1 MIPDGSSP
9 PPRRGLSPPCGA
21 RRLLRLRA
29 AAWILIMLPLT
40 GRAAEPGQGG
50 QARPAACAPLTASS
64 TVGDMLRHPCLA
76 GFAPLLLPWDGRRP
90 DPALPLARIASLL
103 PYHEHVNPQAVIRA
117 LNRLLEEAGSGAE
130 AVFRFYT
137 EEQVR
142 QDPSKADTG
151 LILFRG
157 RPGSPFALICPGG
170 GFQYVA
176 TLHEGLPVAAAV
188 AAGGCN
194 AFVLKYRA
202 GRGSAAAVE
211 DLATALGWI
220 FREAARLRIGAG
232 GYSLWGFSAGARMA
246 AAIGTHGTARYGAP
260 PLPKPAAVVLAYTG
274 LQETGADEPPAFVIA
289 GGRDRIAPPEVMR
302 RRVEA
307 LRRLGVPVEFRVY
320 PGAGH
325 GFGAG
330 EGTCAEGWIDDAI
343 RFWQR
348 MRQSRKESR

>member
-1 MIPDGSSP
+1 MSAAGSAPFRSRP
-9 PPRRGLSPPCGA
+9 LSHPGGA
-21 RRLLRLRA
+21 GRSVLLRA
-29 AAWILIMLPLT
+29 AAWILIMLSVD
-40 GRAAEPGQGG
+40 GG
-50 QARPAACAPLTASS
+50 PSRPAPCAPFTLSS
-64 TVGDMLRHPCLA
+64 TLGDLLRHPCLA
-76 GFAPLLLPWDGRRP
+76 GFAPLLLPWDGRAP
-90 DPALPLARIASLL
+90 DPALPLARIGSLL
-103 PYHEHVNPQAVIRA
+103 PYHEHLNPQAVIRG

-142 QDPSKADTG
+142 QDPSKANTG
-151 LILFRG
+151 LFFFRG

-176 TLHEGLPVAAAV
+176 TLHEGLPVAGAV
-188 AAGGCN
+188 AARGHG

-202 GRGSAAAVE
+202 GRRSAAAVE
-211 DLATALGWI
+211 DLAAALDWI
-220 FREAARLRIGAG
+220 FRHAARLGVSAG

-260 PLPKPAAVVLAYTG
+260 PLPAPAAVVLAYTG

-289 GGRDRIAPPEVMR
+289 GERDQIAPPEVMR

-307 LRRLGVPVEFRVY
+307 LRRLGVPVEFRVC
-320 PGAGH
+320 PGVGH
-325 GFGAG
+325 GFGTG
-330 EGTCAEGWIDDAI
+330 EGTGAEGWIDEAL

-348 MRQSRKESR
+348 MRESRKESG